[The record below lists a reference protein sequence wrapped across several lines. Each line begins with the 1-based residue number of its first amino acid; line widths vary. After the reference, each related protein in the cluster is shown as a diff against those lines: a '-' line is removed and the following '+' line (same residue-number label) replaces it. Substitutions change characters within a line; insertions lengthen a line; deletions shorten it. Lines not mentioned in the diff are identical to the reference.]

1 MSEQQSNKARIFSCL
16 EKMKSLELRI
26 EQAGLTTV
34 KPLAKELAKLTRQT
48 MALMAVEV
56 FERG

>member
-1 MSEQQSNKARIFSCL
+1 MSEQSNKARIFSCL

-26 EQAGLTTV
+26 EKAGLTTV
-34 KPLAKELAKLTRQT
+34 KPLAKELAKLSRQT
-48 MALMAVEV
+48 MALLAVEI